1 MLSHLS
7 VRHFALVDELEIDFS
22 DGMSVVTGETGA
34 GKSIILNALSMALGD
49 RADQSLI
56 ASDSD
61 RAEIHAVFDI
71 KAGSAA
77 ALWLSE
83 RDLDV
88 AEAILRRIINRD
100 GRSRAFINGSP
111 STASDL
117 KQLGQ
122 LVMDIHSQH
131 EHQSLLRKA
140 SHLPLLDAFSGLQQE
155 ARAVRD
161 AFETWSATASR
172 LKALVEDSSEANAH
186 RQLLNYQL
194 AELQEADVTE
204 GEQASLEADQRRLA
218 NAQNIT
224 QHLVTID
231 TLLDDT
237 DHGAAHHIHAALRH
251 LSDPV
256 LIETKEAQELLD
268 NAAIQLSEALSQ
280 LNQYRESVADDPRRL
295 ADVEARLSRLY
306 ELSRKHRIEPNDLP
320 TLMTRIA
327 SELEA
332 LDSDDEAV
340 AELAALSAKQEET
353 LMGLARDLSDHRATA
368 ATALMNRVHEI
379 LVQLNMDNAR
389 LTIEQHHSHTVRD
402 SGIDDLE
409 FLIATSLNQTPGSLR
424 RTASGGELS
433 RISLAIQL
441 AITETSG
448 QHQTLVFDEVDVG
461 VGGATAD
468 ILGGLLRT
476 LGQYQQIL
484 CVTHLPQVAAQGH
497 HHLVVEKTN
506 HKKGQLTSIT
516 SISETARVDE
526 LARMLAGQDLTH
538 ESRAHAEAMISA
550 VAGKSDAL
558 TKSPHI

>member
-155 ARAVRD
+155 ARAVRE

-237 DHGAAHHIHAALRH
+237 DHGAAHHIHAAL
-251 LSDPV
+251 
-256 LIETKEAQELLD
+256 
-268 NAAIQLSEALSQ
+268 
-280 LNQYRESVADDPRRL
+280 
-295 ADVEARLSRLY
+295 
-306 ELSRKHRIEPNDLP
+306 
-320 TLMTRIA
+320 
-327 SELEA
+327 
-332 LDSDDEAV
+332 
-340 AELAALSAKQEET
+340 
-353 LMGLARDLSDHRATA
+353 
-368 ATALMNRVHEI
+368 
-379 LVQLNMDNAR
+379 
-389 LTIEQHHSHTVRD
+389 
-402 SGIDDLE
+402 
-409 FLIATSLNQTPGSLR
+409 
-424 RTASGGELS
+424 
-433 RISLAIQL
+433 
-441 AITETSG
+441 
-448 QHQTLVFDEVDVG
+448 
-461 VGGATAD
+461 
-468 ILGGLLRT
+468 
-476 LGQYQQIL
+476 
-484 CVTHLPQVAAQGH
+484 
-497 HHLVVEKTN
+497 
-506 HKKGQLTSIT
+506 
-516 SISETARVDE
+516 
-526 LARMLAGQDLTH
+526 
-538 ESRAHAEAMISA
+538 
-550 VAGKSDAL
+550 
-558 TKSPHI
+558 